1 MYGEPLANFCR
12 GVSERG
18 VVSGAQRASWRG

>member
-1 MYGEPLANFCR
+1 M

-18 VVSGAQRASWRG
+18 VVSRDNWPHTVLNGFDTIGSEG